1 MASKQNDNSDR
12 VMIPANIAA
21 WCNGD
26 FANHRGARR
35 VRKAAR
41 VDSRWEAGGA
51 QPRSA
56 DAPAVS
62 QQGSSGNYA
71 NDSE

>member
-26 FANHRGARR
+26 FANHPERASKEGRKGGQSLGSGGGSAEERGR
-35 VRKAAR
+35 
-41 VDSRWEAGGA
+41 SGG
-51 QPRSA
+51 
-56 DAPAVS
+56 S